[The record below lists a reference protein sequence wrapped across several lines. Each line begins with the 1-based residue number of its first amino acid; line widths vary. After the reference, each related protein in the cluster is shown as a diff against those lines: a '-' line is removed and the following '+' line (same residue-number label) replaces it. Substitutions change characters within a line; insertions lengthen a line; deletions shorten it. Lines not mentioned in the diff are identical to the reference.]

1 MGGHTFSIGRMLV
14 ASAAMCAGLS
24 APAAALEAFTEANH
38 PFWAIDEVRVGA
50 FKQAIDDA
58 PGEGGPAI
66 NLEVLSGRIP
76 GAYENSIL
84 NIFMTPRLH
93 IGGTVAFDKTNQFYW
108 GATWD
113 VKLTD
118 RVFFET
124 SFGGA
129 AHDGPLSSK
138 TEASYGCDINFR
150 ESASLGIALSAD
162 WKIMATIDH
171 MSNAGLCDTNRGLTN
186 AGVRLG
192 YKF

>member
-1 MGGHTFSIGRMLV
+1 
-14 ASAAMCAGLS
+14 MCAGLS

-138 TEASYGCDINFR
+138 TEASYGCDVNFR

-162 WKIMATIDH
+162 WKLMATIDH